1 MLMPSQFLVNLQMPR
16 QIHQQM
22 QQIVHPQN
30 LAFQQQQQ
38 MDRIRRRQQST
49 PRPGMDMEK
58 DRPMVQV
65 KIEAPSELP
74 MDGNA
79 FNSINAR
86 HPQMQFQSRQIAAMS
101 SNLHAQPGRQFR
113 QMASLQMP
121 QIQTQ

>member
-1 MLMPSQFLVNLQMPR
+1 MPR
-16 QIHQQM
+16 QMHPQM
-22 QQIVHPQN
+22 QQVVHPQN

-38 MDRIRRRQQST
+38 LDRMRRRQPST

-65 KIEAPSELP
+65 KIENPSELP

-79 FNSINAR
+79 FNPINAR
-86 HPQMQFQSRQIAAMS
+86 HPQMQFRPQQITAM
-101 SNLHAQPGRQFR
+101 SNLHAPQGSQFR
-113 QMASLQMP
+113 QISSLQMP

>member
-1 MLMPSQFLVNLQMPR
+1 MLMPLQFLVNLQMPR
-16 QIHQQM
+16 QIHPQM
-22 QQIVHPQN
+22 QQIGHPQN

-38 MDRIRRRQQST
+38 LDRMRRRQQST

-86 HPQMQFQSRQIAAMS
+86 HTQMQFRPQQIAAMS
-101 SNLHAQPGRQFR
+101 NLHPQPGSQFR
-113 QMASLQMP
+113 QISSLQMP

>member
-1 MLMPSQFLVNLQMPR
+1 MPR
-16 QIHQQM
+16 QIHPQM
-22 QQIVHPQN
+22 QQLVHPQN

-38 MDRIRRRQQST
+38 LRRRQQQST
-49 PRPGMDMEK
+49 PRPGMDTEK

-86 HPQMQFQSRQIAAMS
+86 HPQMQFRPQQIAAMS
-101 SNLHAQPGRQFR
+101 TLHAQPGSQFR
-113 QMASLQMP
+113 QMSSLQMP
-121 QIQTQ
+121 HIQTQ